1 MCSKNEV
8 LAARATSPAHRAKR
22 DLGFLR
28 RAARKRASR
37 DGRMRFRLPKPRF
50 CCTPPCAA
58 SSVGEPAIGRD
69 GRPADGRRGLPSRR
83 RALAGRPGPARLCQY
98 WFNSGTVRIGAP
110 VDRTGRCAF
119 ASLGCGLGVL
129 QRFGAHGLAFAA
141 LGLRKRAVLLAAGA
155 HASVEHRCRLF
166 RFRLLLVR
174 FLLLVFLRAHVDPFA
189 LCSRPF

>member
-1 MCSKNEV
+1 M
-8 LAARATSPAHRAKR
+8 H
-22 DLGFLR
+22 R
-28 RAARKRASR
+28 RAPLPLSGGWRSGGTGSWPMAEEGFRAAGEPSR
-37 DGRMRFRLPKPRF
+37 D
-50 CCTPPCAA
+50 
-58 SSVGEPAIGRD
+58 
-69 GRPADGRRGLPSRR
+69 
-83 RALAGRPGPARLCQY
+83 GPARLCQY

-119 ASLGCGLGVL
+119 ASLGRGLGVL

-174 FLLLVFLRAHVDPFA
+174 LLLLVFLVFLVFLRAHVDPFA